1 MVLGKCHPILV
12 WWWALI
18 GNLTTGCRDVGRSV
32 TNVLQVVFIQSHD
45 QVVVSNIFYFYP
57 YLGKW
62 SNLTNIFHRGWNH
75 HLDDNYIT
83 CPLAKRW
90 WNLLSFSIGW
100 LLPKCT
106 STGPG
111 VNNTEGWFSN
121 MKPFQNQHPFLGGL
135 NRGMLR
141 TDSLLKLL
149 PPMFSR
155 YGNYFIL
162 TKSWGCKCHRFD
174 CSNTTSCSLQDG

>member
-1 MVLGKCHPILV
+1 MCY
-12 WWWALI
+12 
-18 GNLTTGCRDVGRSV
+18 DF
-32 TNVLQVVFIQSHD
+32 VVCNHMTRWSFQ
-45 QVVVSNIFYFYP
+45 IFFMCYP

-62 SNLTNIFHRGWNH
+62 SNLTNIFQRGWNH
-75 HLDDNYIT
+75 QLDDNYIT

-155 YGNYFIL
+155 YANYFIL

-174 CSNTTSCSLQDG
+174 CFNTTSCSLQDG